1 MKNIFLQIAILFCLV
16 TGLTYSSFAQFL
28 PDNTPLRV
36 VIIRHGEK
44 PDSGY
49 NLSCKGYN
57 RSLQIP
63 EIITS
68 QFGVPDFTYVP
79 KISIGKATKSVRMYQ
94 TVVPLAVKYNLL
106 INSKYDENDSFQIAT
121 DILEKKGTVLVVW
134 NSTDI
139 PSIVRRL
146 GIVNNELLWDEAD
159 YDSIWVINFVRVKE
173 GKLRPV
179 FSRANENIKPSR
191 DCK

>member
-28 PDNTPLRV
+28 QDNTPLRV

>member
-159 YDSIWVINFVRVKE
+159 YDSIWVINFVRAKE